1 MVVADVFLSNR
12 EARWLKVSF
21 KALTAML
28 HSISFQQLLIEKR
41 INSISLCK
49 NTGIHNS
56 LE

>member
-12 EARWLKVSF
+12 EALWSKVSF
-21 KALTAML
+21 KALTATL
-28 HSISFQQLLIEKR
+28 HSISILQLLMENR
-41 INSISLCK
+41 INTISLYK